1 MKTLMD
7 PKDGLPDSGALD
19 DEVMEDAA
27 INDGESRAPEVSR
40 DTAEMTEWDGLPG
53 AAGRRVPDRVE
64 GSEETDAEKLVRAG
78 SEEAARE
85 QRVATG
91 VVEGDY
97 PTE

>member
-1 MKTLMD
+1 
-7 PKDGLPDSGALD
+7 
-19 DEVMEDAA
+19 
-27 INDGESRAPEVSR
+27 
-40 DTAEMTEWDGLPG
+40 MTEWDGLPG
-53 AAGRRVPDRVE
+53 AAGRQVPDRVE
-64 GSEETDAEKLVRAG
+64 GGEETDAEKLVRAG